1 MAKMATSKV
10 RDSKRWR
17 VAHRAHGW
25 RSEAGDEARP
35 SIKNFA
41 KQNHATSAPQILH
54 ILTPREIIFGRLE
67 ERIHYGE

>member
-10 RDSKRWR
+10 RDSTRKDGDG
-17 VAHRAHGW
+17 VG
-25 RSEAGDEARP
+25 EAGDEARP

-54 ILTPREIIFGRLE
+54 ILTPLEIIFEKLE
-67 ERIHYGE
+67 EHIHYGE